1 VLWED
6 GRPINLGNIGGHGW
20 NTPTSINNKG
30 QIVGFA
36 NVSGDLKNGQLAANF
51 HAFLWTEAKG
61 MTDLGTL
68 PGDSISEALGIN
80 DEGQIVGV
88 SYAAGFSSA
97 RAFLY
102 QDGVMTD
109 LNTLIPS
116 SSKLSLIIAGDI
128 NNRGEITGQAFNSN
142 TNESPAFL
150 AIPTP
155 HCNNNTEGEPLG
167 VQADT
172 TGVILPTQVREQL
185 LQRLGL
191 GRVWN

>member
-1 VLWED
+1 
-6 GRPINLGNIGGHGW
+6 
-20 NTPTSINNKG
+20 
-30 QIVGFA
+30 
-36 NVSGDLKNGQLAANF
+36 
-51 HAFLWTEAKG
+51 
-61 MTDLGTL
+61 
-68 PGDSISEALGIN
+68 
-80 DEGQIVGV
+80 V

-155 HCNNNTEGEPLG
+155 HCNNNNEGEPLG
-167 VQADT
+167 VQTET